1 MKNLQYNFMTTKN
14 IKPSGWLL
22 KQLKIQA
29 KGLCGNLDKVW
40 PDIKDSAWIGGD
52 REGWERVPYWLD
64 GFVPLAYLLE
74 DDDMIRRARLY
85 IDAIIKRQNEDGWIC
100 PCGREERANYDTW
113 ATLLI
118 LKVLTV
124 YADCSGD
131 ERIPEVVEKCLRQ
144 FDVHINFNTL
154 RTWGAARWFEGIIP
168 IFWLYE
174 RTHDEWLITLAKK
187 LRVQGFDWK
196 GLFETGFIDEFAADK
211 RYDLFSHIVNV
222 AMMLKS
228 EALTSLISGGNPDEF
243 AETALKYLF
252 EKHGTA
258 AEHFNGDENLS
269 GTSPIHGTELCG
281 VVETM
286 YSYEWLFAIGGNP
299 KWLDRLERLAFNSLP
314 AAISPDMWSHQYD
327 QMANQV
333 ASFPMSKQPF
343 HSNNNVAHTFGLEPN
358 FGCCTAN
365 FGQGF
370 PKLALSAFMR
380 SDDVLASCV
389 LVPSAAETEINGVS
403 VKCELE
409 TGYPFRD
416 NLTYRVTTEKP
427 VEFTLSVR
435 IPSFADSAEVDGK
448 AVDVGQF
455 AEIRRTWCGTET
467 VNVRLSFKTRITE
480 RPGDMVCVWRGPLL
494 YSVAVGEKW
503 ERVEYWQNGVDRKF
517 PYCDYYIYPTSKW
530 NYALAD
536 DKFEVREN
544 PFESGFGNAEPPIEM
559 TAEMCEIDWDFNN
572 GHCDEQPRSRKPL
585 GETER
590 VRLIP
595 YGCSN
600 LRLTEF
606 PYLKQN
612 PKPHEKI

>member
-168 IFWLYE
+168 ILWLYE

-281 VVETM
+281 VVEAM

-314 AAISPDMWSHQYD
+314 AAISQDMWSHQYD
-327 QMANQV
+327 HV
-333 ASFPMSKQPF
+333 IIGTRK
-343 HSNNNVAHTFGLEPN
+343 E
-358 FGCCTAN
+358 
-365 FGQGF
+365 
-370 PKLALSAFMR
+370 KLVDTGVSE
-380 SDDVLASCV
+380 
-389 LVPSAAETEINGVS
+389 LVP
-403 VKCELE
+403 
-409 TGYPFRD
+409 F
-416 NLTYRVTTEKP
+416 
-427 VEFTLSVR
+427 
-435 IPSFADSAEVDGK
+435 SFS
-448 AVDVGQF
+448 
-455 AEIRRTWCGTET
+455 
-467 VNVRLSFKTRITE
+467 
-480 RPGDMVCVWRGPLL
+480 
-494 YSVAVGEKW
+494 
-503 ERVEYWQNGVDRKF
+503 
-517 PYCDYYIYPTSKW
+517 
-530 NYALAD
+530 
-536 DKFEVREN
+536 
-544 PFESGFGNAEPPIEM
+544 
-559 TAEMCEIDWDFNN
+559 
-572 GHCDEQPRSRKPL
+572 
-585 GETER
+585 
-590 VRLIP
+590 
-595 YGCSN
+595 
-600 LRLTEF
+600 
-606 PYLKQN
+606 
-612 PKPHEKI
+612 